1 MAQVQGQR
9 RYWAIAA
16 GLCAAAI
23 AIVVAVTFAAA
34 PPGALVEDA
43 AAEVVDEGASSSAP
57 DAQTVA
63 NDGTD
68 GAMADE
74 KVGEFVPDEVLVIL
88 EDPAVLDA
96 LQPGSKIGEATVES
110 VETVSEGDDGSAVV
124 KIVTDG
130 GAPTE
135 EVVDAL
141 NGMEGVTAQKNF
153 IYRLM

>member
-1 MAQVQGQR
+1 M
-9 RYWAIAA
+9 
-16 GLCAAAI
+16 
-23 AIVVAVTFAAA
+23 
-34 PPGALVEDA
+34 
-43 AAEVVDEGASSSAP
+43 
-57 DAQTVA
+57 
-63 NDGTD
+63 
-68 GAMADE
+68 
-74 KVGEFVPDEVLVIL
+74 IL

-110 VETVSEGDDGSAVV
+110 VETVSEGDGGSAVV